1 MARTVKGTL
10 TIEGQE
16 IQITNP
22 DKPLWPE
29 VGITK
34 AIYLQKLAAI
44 SPYLLRYCRGRLLT
58 TIRYPHGV
66 DGESFYQ
73 KNAPEPLPPFVSTY
87 VHEGINYVM
96 LNGLPE
102 LLWLGNLAALE
113 FHPSLHLAGDVLPC
127 EWMIDLDPSL
137 PEEPRIMEA
146 TAIVGDVLHS
156 LGIASVPKTSG
167 ATGVQIIVPIPEG
180 ITFDELRSVGQFVG
194 QYVTE
199 KHPKLF
205 TIERLKKNR
214 GDKIYFDYLQHYSG
228 RTLAAPYTPRARRL
242 ATVST
247 PLSWE
252 EVQRDVS
259 PTDFHLLNIEQRL
272 KERGDLL
279 QALPPQPIGDIIRHL
294 NAKGKPAS
302 KRKG

>member
-1 MARTVKGTL
+1 MRKQVKGTL
-10 TIEGQE
+10 TIEGQN

-34 AIYLQKLAAI
+34 AMYLQKLAAL
-44 SPYLLRYCRGRLLT
+44 SPFLLHYCRGRLLT

-66 DGESFYQ
+66 PGEFFYQ
-73 KNAPEPLPPFVSTY
+73 KNAPEPIPTFVKTAQ
-87 VHEGINYVM
+87 HENINYVL

-113 FHPSLHLAGDVLPC
+113 FHPSLHLAGSTLPC
-127 EWMIDLDPSL
+127 EWMIDLDPTL
-137 PEEPRIMEA
+137 PDEPRIMEA
-146 TAIVGDVLHS
+146 TSIVGGVLSS
-156 LGIASVPKTSG
+156 LGISSVPKTSG

-180 ITFDELRSVGQFVG
+180 ITFEELRTLGQFVA

-214 GDKIYFDYLQHYSG
+214 GDKIYFDYLQHFSG
-228 RTLAAPYTPRARRL
+228 RTLAAPYTPRARPL

-247 PLSWE
+247 PLTWD
-252 EVQRDVS
+252 EVSQNVS
-259 PTDFHLLNIEQRL
+259 PTDFHLLNIENRL
-272 KERGDLL
+272 REKGDLL
-279 QALPPQPIGDIIRHL
+279 ALLPAQPLEPILHHL
-294 NAKGKPAS
+294 SP
-302 KRKG
+302 KRRT